1 MSILDNLLK
10 ARRAELSELR
20 KELRK
25 WKRGDCL
32 DVRNELEVSIK
43 ELDQYIRRFMKSKM
57 DPVKVEGIVINR
69 KIYEPFMKKIKGL
82 HVEKKFEDNSLVVY
96 YGKSSVELT
105 GKLVLQDLTPHF
117 EPFGQ
122 VKKTIEL

>member
-1 MSILDNLLK
+1 MSVLDKLLK
-10 ARRAELSELR
+10 AKRAELSDLR

-25 WKRGDCL
+25 WKKGDCM
-32 DVRNELEVSIK
+32 DVRNELEVSVK

-69 KIYEPFMKKIKGL
+69 KIYDPFMKKLKDL
-82 HVEKKFEDNSLVVY
+82 YVEKKIEDNSLIVY

-105 GKLVLQDLTPHF
+105 GKLVLQDLTSHF

-122 VKKTIEL
+122 VTKSIEL

>member
-1 MSILDNLLK
+1 MSVLDNLLK
-10 ARRAELSELR
+10 AKRAELSELK

-25 WKRGDCL
+25 WKKGDCM
-32 DVRNELEVSIK
+32 DFRIELEVSIK
-43 ELDQYIRRFMKSKM
+43 ELEQYIRRFMKSKM
-57 DPVKVEGIVINR
+57 DPAKVEGIVINR
-69 KIYEPFMKKIKGL
+69 KIYEPFMKNIKDL
-82 HVEKKFEDNSLVVY
+82 YVEKKIEGKTLIVY

-122 VKKTIEL
+122 VEKTMEL